1 MPYIFFFSASWLLAE
16 LLYERQMMT
25 TRVDQVESMRQ
36 QAEKIFRAALK
47 AVDPIE
53 AVFRYVKRVDGVLHV
68 GERRFEFKDYDRILV
83 VGAGKAGAPM
93 ARALEDLLGDRISDG
108 VIVVK
113 EGHGLPLQHIR
124 IHEAG
129 HPVPDQRGIRGA
141 EDILSLVSE
150 AGERDLILCVISGG
164 GSALLVAPA
173 EGISLEDKQEVTRLL
188 LACGANIHEINTV
201 RKHLSRAKGGWL
213 ARFAHPATVVTLIL
227 SDVIGDDLN
236 VIGSGPTVPD
246 PSTFADA
253 EGVFKKYDI
262 WGRAPASV
270 KDRLQKGLKGDI
282 QDTPKSGD
290 MAFQRC
296 YAELVG
302 TNIQA
307 LMAASKEAERQGY
320 RPLILSSTV
329 EGEAREVAKVL
340 TAIAKEVR
348 SSAHPI
354 PVPACI
360 LCGGETTV
368 TLQGDGKGGR
378 NQEFALAAALII
390 DGMENVVVLSGGT
403 DGTDGPTDAA
413 GAIADGT
420 TVARARAGGLVPLN
434 YLRRN
439 DSYHFLQALGDL
451 IITGPTRTNVMDVYM
466 VLVGR
471 TDDR

>member
-1 MPYIFFFSASWLLAE
+1 M
-16 LLYERQMMT
+16 MMT
-25 TRVDQVESMRQ
+25 THVDPIEPMRQ
-36 QAEKIFRAALK
+36 QAKEIFRAALK

-53 AVFRYVKRVDGVLHV
+53 AVLRYVKRVDGALQVA
-68 GERRFEFKDYDRILV
+68 GRRFEFKDYDRILV

-93 ARALEDLLGDRISDG
+93 ARALEDLLSDRISDG

-113 EGHGLPLQHIR
+113 EGHGLPLKHVR
-124 IHEAG
+124 THEAG

-141 EDILSLVSE
+141 EDILSLVRE

-173 EGISLEDKQEVTRLL
+173 EGVTLADKQEVTRLL
-188 LACGANIHEINTV
+188 LACGADIHEINTV
-201 RKHLSRAKGGWL
+201 RKHLSRVKGGEL

-253 EGVFKKYDI
+253 QGVFKKYDI
-262 WGRAPASV
+262 WQDVPISV
-270 KDRLQKGLKGDI
+270 KDRFLKGLRGDI
-282 QDTPKSGD
+282 QDTPKLD
-290 MAFQRC
+290 DNVFQRC
-296 YAELVG
+296 YSELVG
-302 TNIQA
+302 TNLQA
-307 LMAASKEAERQGY
+307 LIAASKEAERQGY
-320 RPLILSSTV
+320 QPLILSSTV
-329 EGEAREVAKVL
+329 EGEAREVVKVL
-340 TAIAKEVR
+340 IAIAKEVR
-348 SSAHPI
+348 SSENPLS
-354 PVPACI
+354 PPACI
-360 LCGGETTV
+360 LWGGETTV

-378 NQEFALAAALII
+378 NQEFALAAALLI
-390 DGMENVVVLSGGT
+390 DGQENVVVLSAGT

-420 TVARARAGGLVPLN
+420 TVTRAKAKGLDPLD

-451 IITGPTRTNVMDVYM
+451 VITGPTRTNVMDVYM
-466 VLVGR
+466 VLVGSA
-471 TDDR
+471 DDG